1 MATKFLYF
9 ISRSKV
15 SANKVGVSIGKFL
28 LYDPALG
35 HLRMD
40 RGHVLDDAGPGAYSQ
55 GLRVWWAATSARD
68 GLAATLIYAYAAEY
82 TILADVRDD
91 VCGAAAA
98 ALKGEADS
106 DDALVAEDGWFC
118 IELARSDSAFV
129 RRDVRLR

>member
-1 MATKFLYF
+1 MTFIVLDNKWPPIFLYF

-40 RGHVLDDAGPGAYSQ
+40 RGHVLDDAGTGAYSQ

-91 VCGAAAA
+91 VRGAAAA
-98 ALKGEADS
+98 LRVRPILTMRS
-106 DDALVAEDGWFC
+106 LLRMVDAVLSSREVIAP
-118 IELARSDSAFV
+118 L
-129 RRDVRLR
+129 